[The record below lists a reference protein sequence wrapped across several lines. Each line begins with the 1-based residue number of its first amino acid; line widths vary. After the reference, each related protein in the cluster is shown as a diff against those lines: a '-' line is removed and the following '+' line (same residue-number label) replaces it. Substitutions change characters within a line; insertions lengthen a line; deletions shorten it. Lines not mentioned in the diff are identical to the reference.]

1 MSVGRFGIAAGHF
14 LVDDR
19 VPIALALV
27 LGHVV
32 FAGPAA
38 ELEFADE
45 VDFGGSGGFHGGSGE
60 RVGKTKKPQCQV
72 TDTGAIEKRRQ

>member
-45 VDFGGSGGFHGGSGE
+45 IDIGKYGGCHGWLGRE
-60 RVGKTKKPQCQV
+60 RVDGY
-72 TDTGAIEKRRQ
+72 GEKRKNPSVMLLTLGL